1 MSEGKGA
8 EMLSVAALKT
18 SKASCEEYQSL
29 LCVCGYEVFKYKD
42 RTCRYLNLWFLVK
55 LIVVNLRV
63 AFSAFSAFFQ
73 QITMHVN
80 II

>member
-8 EMLSVAALKT
+8 EMLSIPALKT

-42 RTCRYLNLWFLVK
+42 RTCRLQCLMNVPEFLVPFE
-55 LIVVNLRV
+55 
-63 AFSAFSAFFQ
+63 A
-73 QITMHVN
+73 
-80 II
+80 